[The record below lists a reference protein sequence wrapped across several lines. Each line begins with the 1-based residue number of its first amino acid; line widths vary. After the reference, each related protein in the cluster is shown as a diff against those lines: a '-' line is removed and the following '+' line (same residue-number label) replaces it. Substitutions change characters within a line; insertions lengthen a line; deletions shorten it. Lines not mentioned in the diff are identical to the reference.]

1 MFLGV
6 LVLCFDKGFASGNN
20 FFLGQVIYTLH
31 FLNDLS
37 HKDWSFILKDNT
49 LPCSDSNYYQQIQG
63 NAAGCIIPMDI
74 MQKIYA
80 LTENRSR

>member
-37 HKDWSFILKDNT
+37 HKDLSFILKDNT

-63 NAAGCIIPMDI
+63 NAAGVLFRWTLCKKFM
-74 MQKIYA
+74 
-80 LTENRSR
+80 L